1 MLIHVVKN
9 GESISTVAAIHGV
22 LPQLLAADNGL
33 AVDSPLAVGQALVVR
48 IPRTLH
54 TVAAGDTLF
63 SLAQRYGV
71 SEKTLLRRNFYL
83 RGRTVLSEGA
93 PLVIDYAEEAPLA
106 ALGVSAY
113 AYPYIS
119 APLLDA
125 LLPYLTYLVP
135 FTYGV
140 TPEGGLV
147 PLADEAL
154 LAAAARC
161 GAAAL
166 MHLSTLTPDGGFS
179 SDNAAAVLRSARAR
193 SALVDEAART
203 AVQKGYYGLDIDF
216 EYVPPEERAA
226 YAGLVCALREAL
238 NAQGRP
244 VIAALAPKTSAQQRG
259 LLYEAH
265 DYALLSRAANAVF
278 LMTYEWGYA
287 YGEPMAIAPLP
298 QVRAVLDYALAETA
312 PEKIFLGV
320 PLYAY
325 DWPLPYAQGMTKAET
340 LSSQQAAERAARL
353 GATIQYDETAQS
365 PYYYYRD
372 AARRE
377 HVVWF
382 EDARSLERKLRLAAE
397 RSLQGI
403 GCWHLGREL
412 AQFYPLLDALID
424 IETVSRTPSQ

>member
-9 GESISTVAAIHGV
+9 GESISAVAAIHGV

-93 PLVIDYAEEAPLA
+93 PLVIDYAEEAPPA

-226 YAGLVCALREAL
+226 YADLVCALREAL

-298 QVRAVLDYALAETA
+298 QVRAVLDYALTETE

-325 DWPLPYAQGMTKAET
+325 DWPLPYEQGTTKAET

-353 GATIQYDETAQS
+353 GAAIQYDETAQS